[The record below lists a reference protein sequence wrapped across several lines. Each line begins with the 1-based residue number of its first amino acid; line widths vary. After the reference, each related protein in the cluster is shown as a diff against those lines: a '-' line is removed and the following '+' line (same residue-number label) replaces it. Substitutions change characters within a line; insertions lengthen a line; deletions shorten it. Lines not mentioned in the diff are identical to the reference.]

1 MSRPGSL
8 ANLKVIDASRV
19 LGGPYAG
26 QILADHGA
34 DVIKLEPPAGDE
46 TRGWGPPF
54 LDDAASYF
62 LGLNRNKRG
71 IAVDL
76 AQPAGRELLLEL
88 LEGADVFIENF
99 KTGTLERWGL
109 GNEELSRRF
118 PRLIHARIS
127 GFGADGPMGGLPGY
141 DAAIQ
146 ALCGVMSVNGEL
158 GGQPLRVGVPVVDI
172 VTGLNAAIGIL
183 MALNERTSSGEGQF
197 VETSLYDCG
206 VSLLH
211 PHLPNYYL
219 SGKVAAPAGS
229 AHPNICPYD
238 SFATGT
244 QPIFLAVGN
253 NRQFATLCDM
263 IGRPDLPE
271 DERFAANSQRIAN
284 RDALK
289 VALETALAAFD
300 CADLSD
306 RLIKAGV
313 PCGAVRTIDQVV
325 ADPHTIH
332 REMVVDIGDYRG
344 TGSPIKLSRTPASYR
359 RAPPGFAEHTAE
371 VLEERSIDADRYREA
386 LPGLDPGT
394 AANRGTG
401 STFDGR
407 NPSGRRR

>member
-1 MSRPGSL
+1 MFKPGSL

-34 DVIKLEPPAGDE
+34 DVIKVEPPAGDE

-54 LDDAASYF
+54 LDGAASYF

-76 AQPAGRELLLEL
+76 AQEAGRALLLEL
-88 LEGADVFIENF
+88 LADADVFIENF

-109 GNEELSRRF
+109 GQDELLRRF
-118 PRLIHARIS
+118 PRLIHARVS

-146 ALCGVMSVNGEL
+146 ALCGIMSVNGEQ
-158 GGQPLRVGVPVVDI
+158 GGQPLRVGLPVVDM

-183 MALNERTSSGEGQF
+183 LALNERAQSGKGQF
-197 VETSLYDCG
+197 VEASLYDCG
-206 VSLLH
+206 ISLLH

-219 SGKVAAPAGS
+219 SGKVPAPSGN

-238 SFATGT
+238 TFATAT
-244 QPIFLAVGN
+244 EPVFLAVGN
-253 NRQFATLCDM
+253 NRQFATLCGM

-271 DERFAANSQRIAN
+271 DPRFASNGRRNEN

-289 VALETALAAFD
+289 AELEAALAGFD
-300 CADLSD
+300 CAELAD

-313 PCGAVRTIDQVV
+313 PCGAVRRIDQVV
-325 ADPHTIH
+325 ADPHTHH

-359 RAPPGFAEHTAE
+359 SKPPAFAQHTDE
-371 VLEERSIDADRYREA
+371 VLKEH
-386 LPGLDPGT
+386 GLDP
-394 AANRGTG
+394 AA
-401 STFDGR
+401 FDAVLPR
-407 NPSGRRR
+407 KPTL